1 MKRERAGRSDLTPQ
15 EQAHARIALRF
26 LRARCGGW
34 EPLSKI
40 LRGNKVTIRKAAS
53 GGVISASL
61 AVRIARFVKVG
72 VDDLLAGKYPP
83 AGACP
88 HCGHVAS
95 AEDPELITG
104 GASIEEGGD
113 ASKNAR

>member
-40 LRGNKVTIRKAAS
+40 LRGDMVTIRKAAG

-72 VDDLLAGKYPP
+72 IDDLLAGKYPP

-95 AEDPELITG
+95 ADDATQSSG
-104 GASIEEGGD
+104 VSVEEGG
-113 ASKNAR
+113 AAQKIAL